1 MRASVVL
8 CPADFAILACGSL
21 LVLQAPG
28 FTVGVEENLRLSI
41 VSFARVRGL
50 ASERLS
56 AVQTKGVLVVEK
68 VSRPSRG
75 SSELGGMSVGVR
87 VVG

>member
-1 MRASVVL
+1 M
-8 CPADFAILACGSL
+8 
-21 LVLQAPG
+21 
-28 FTVGVEENLRLSI
+28 
-41 VSFARVRGL
+41 SFARVRGL

-56 AVQTKGVLVVEK
+56 AVWTKGVLVVEK
-68 VSRPSRG
+68 VSHPSRG

>member
-1 MRASVVL
+1 
-8 CPADFAILACGSL
+8 
-21 LVLQAPG
+21 
-28 FTVGVEENLRLSI
+28 

-68 VSRPSRG
+68 VSHPSRG
-75 SSELGGMSVGVR
+75 SSELGGMLVR
-87 VVG
+87 VRVIG

>member
-1 MRASVVL
+1 M
-8 CPADFAILACGSL
+8 
-21 LVLQAPG
+21 
-28 FTVGVEENLRLSI
+28 
-41 VSFARVRGL
+41 SFARVRGL

-68 VSRPSRG
+68 VSRLSRG